1 MLREWTNLRKFCSH
15 LFCQCIIDGNY
26 PESEGRDKLLSKG
39 YNPRPQAQPVP
50 ERSSGTAKEKPGFP
64 SVPLEDLLLHPH
76 AHPTPL
82 LPPPL
87 QRSHG
92 HTFSGIL
99 SFHFWT
105 KWHLALTRHFQSSW
119 SPLKCWLEKFSIV
132 AKNEGEGANE
142 RKTLDYAWMC
152 TPHPSVIQISNA
164 FELLFVDGFSLLVLN
179 RVCYCN
185 FVVFWL

>member
-1 MLREWTNLRKFCSH
+1 MRVGTSSSAKDTTQDLRLNHCQNGVQEQQKKSQNSPVFYLRTCF
-15 LFCQCIIDGNY
+15 FT
-26 PESEGRDKLLSKG
+26 PM
-39 YNPRPQAQPVP
+39 
-50 ERSSGTAKEKPGFP
+50 
-64 SVPLEDLLLHPH
+64 
-76 AHPTPL
+76 PTPTPF

-99 SFHFWT
+99 NFHFWT

-164 FELLFVDGFSLLVLN
+164 FELLFVDGFSLLMLN